1 MPSFEMVFES
11 LVVDL
16 INKYLG
22 DYVENLDRSQLKLGI
37 WGGDAV
43 LQNLDVKESALD
55 DLDLPVKIKAGHI
68 GKLTLKIPWKN
79 LYTEPVVASIDGL
92 YALAV
97 PNIAVKYNEEKEE
110 KAKQE
115 SKQKKLQQIE
125 DAKKLELEKKWV
137 GLKTTDENWKPC
149 VVKEAVTHIFKLV
162 KLDSLAVY
170 WNSKSKLL
178 NGQSRENILVS
189 NNNYDRWKYAYT
201 CVLEETVRRRHR
213 MWSWSHISK
222 HRKMMKQYREAYI
235 KKLDSKKVSAET
247 QKIIDE
253 CEKFLDVFNITIMRQ
268 QAEVEAAKLGAK
280 KKEEKSGGWLGEDQ
294 FKELYTPEEKAKLYS
309 AIGYEENEADS
320 TLPKEYVAVRLVT
333 KLTNVSLTV
342 KDDTKNVEA
351 KIDNFSMHGSPQ
363 NGNVPKMVLSQ
374 NQEAD
379 KVYSLL
385 NVQAE
390 TNPLD
395 GKCDTRVRV
404 SARPLQIMYDAITV
418 NQIVEFFKPP
428 EQVYL
433 NQNVKMLI
441 LDLGNL
447 KVNSEKNQS
456 ASIKGKT
463 LINMY
468 HKFTASCENI
478 RVTICDT
485 TIEGEDWQSA
495 RKVGK
500 SGMHILNPIS
510 INIVLQKCM
519 FDKDPRMAKIK
530 ISGELPL
537 LSLTV
542 SDHKLMEIKELAEGI
557 PLPESKP
564 EDKTEIVFKANADGP
579 EFTTTY
585 KNTEQT
591 ISVTFTALEVLLHQE
606 AILSLMEFAEALQ
619 PPPAKTPAKEEDK
632 KKDEKDTQDK
642 GEEEKKIDRPA
653 RRKKKKVDPDKIDI
667 LVNAKLDEFSVSVCT
682 EEKLI
687 TDIKIK
693 GIVAGVTLQE
703 AKTCVKAELKAISI
717 LDPDPNTLYSMIMDI
732 EGESVLNSK
741 IIIYNGATDGDNY
754 SNMSCVDTDVDVT
767 LGCIRLF
774 FLNKFVNDLLAF
786 LNNFQTA
793 KDKLKKAGDTMAEY
807 SKEAVQRLQEKAPR
821 VRLNINMD
829 APKIIVPQSS
839 KSQNVLLADFGHLK
853 IQNSFEMPG
862 KNSASGF
869 PAVLDLM
876 GINLSDLKVTRAVI
890 APSGSIHGECRILE
904 PISIKLDITRNL
916 SIGWYKDRPEIDI
929 TGTMEAVMVTI
940 SQGDFTMLMLVLNE
954 NLTEGQPIPEKEVY
968 VSMGRLT
975 DDEVMESHIL
985 PPPTTAEPITCKEEP
1000 YQKMTFD
1007 FKIKSLSA
1015 ALYTGQS
1022 DLSASGL
1029 TTRNPK
1035 ASLGKIELQVIA
1047 VEGKMMSDNSMTTKV
1062 ILKDTILD
1070 DTRPPKENGVT
1081 RMIERRCDQVNKSIS
1096 EPSSSSSPN
1105 MIDVSFTQE
1114 SNKDKNIDV
1123 KVCSLHICVC
1133 LDYLMSL
1140 SDFFIKGMPETKPKP
1155 VKQEETKAPP
1165 PPPPDSEMN
1174 IKVTVE
1180 KPDIILI
1187 EDQSNPASNA
1197 LVLNTEVSFRM
1208 RVCPET
1214 QDMSATIK
1222 DLQIISCLFNKRQ
1235 GGAQILN
1242 PCDISFYSKTPYGK
1256 GAHMDIATSD
1266 LILNI
1271 SPATIKTMSAIA
1283 AGLSKSQD
1291 EGDQTKK
1298 DVVPADLWAIKK
1310 VTECNFWYLK
1320 TAETGDEAIIDPESI
1335 IAEEDIRGEQLIA
1348 RVPTIVVKLEGGVGK
1363 RTVPLLIVEASFE
1376 GEVKNWS
1383 TKVCMNDDELP
1394 PPEEDAETVDLVMP
1408 PAKMVVNIRSQ
1419 DALQLMVS
1427 KTCLEVLT
1435 NLGQVEEYNCT
1446 REIVIK
1452 RAEKRLYPINN
1463 KTFPGDLWSIVLS
1476 TDTNIGQRI
1485 VSLRSIV
1492 QVKNH
1497 LIVPVEVFS
1506 KGEKEVKSCGIVKPG
1521 EIFNLPLS
1529 AIYTPSGEFFYKP
1542 ISQNGV
1548 DYKRSTEGFCWR
1560 DADKMETKQI
1570 GCEGDQGHSPF
1581 YICVRTETVNIFY
1594 DQTDEE
1600 TAKTYIMHLSPT
1612 VILHNLLTVP
1622 IKFLLEGTSDNVELK
1637 KGENVALSHACVGK
1651 SNLEVMK
1658 RQKTI
1663 KSALA
1668 EPAHVVNTTIQPE
1681 EMDQYRAGIVMKDGK
1696 DKNDKED
1703 KKKIKEWKQS
1713 GKATLKIGDTDW
1725 SDKFSLDTVGS
1736 AGSVQCKSKTRT
1748 YELTIACSEV
1758 GDADSW
1764 IEVNPGEHGGINV
1777 ECQVTESA
1785 MVTTLCG
1792 YKSGMATVLLI
1803 NHTDKASIQFQQS
1816 GVKTVHI
1823 LGPDQCMLY
1832 TWEQATGKREM
1843 QWTCGD
1849 KKNQKNDLL
1858 QAGELERIEQEI
1870 NVCIQGMGLSLVND
1884 YKQTEVAFMGITS
1897 SGIIWEEKRKRYKA
1911 LNLKSCASLETAYQ
1925 KYMLELA
1932 SGHNPAAKLHLDN
1945 KMEVN
1950 FADMMMLKPN
1960 KRQIR
1965 RSFQDGIWIQYKTSP
1980 HQVQL
1985 HAKINRLQ
1993 IDNQISGAVFPTV
2006 LAPLPPPKSVAADSG
2021 KYFKVLIQEM
2031 TLKLDQG
2038 FLNNVIDLFASDK
2051 EVTREQETTMF
2062 IEDCKKVDV
2071 PLLEEVGLSL
2081 AEEQKNFYDHLHFSP
2096 IKLHLSFS
2104 LQGGG
2109 GDGKPTQIHS
2119 NVINIFLQSV
2129 GVVLTDVQD
2138 VVFKLGFFQRDHSF
2152 YNQSQLVG
2160 EMGRHYAGQG
2170 VFDGVTGI
2178 VRKPVEGAKKEGVEG
2193 FFKGVGKGLV
2203 GVVTRPTSGVIDFAS
2218 SSFEGIRRI
2227 AEMSDEVRRLRP
2239 PRRFHADHVI
2249 RPYNLQ
2255 EAEGYAIL
2263 IETEKGRFAETD
2275 ERVIYANRGEIFG
2288 HWDADWTYTWPEIK
2302 DDPKQTSKGLEI
2314 HLKWIVNKMV
2324 ESKNRYQ

>member
-1 MPSFEMVFES
+1 MTQDLLPSFEMVFES

-125 DAKKLELEKKWV
+125 DAKKLELEKIIQK
-137 GLKTTDENWKPC
+137 GDFETTDENWKPC

-178 NGQSRENILVS
+178 NGQSRENILNILKTEIGGAGGDKKVQHQ
-189 NNNYDRWKYAYT
+189 YCKWKYAYT

-235 KKLDSKKVSAET
+235 KKLDSKKVSADT

-280 KKEEKSGGWLGEDQ
+280 KKEEKSGGWLGGWFEDQ

-456 ASIKGKT
+456 ASLKGKVET
-463 LINMY
+463 VEEVMKRAY
-468 HKFTASCENI
+468 DKFNI
-478 RVTICDT
+478 S
-485 TIEGEDWQSA
+485 EDWQSA

-500 SGMHILNPIS
+500 SRMHILNPIS

-564 EDKTEIVFKANADGP
+564 EIETEIVFKVNINILQRENNLDVPLLKLVVESVGTELTMRTFDMGVEAYVGGIYVQHQKFKVLSGGPLINLVNTPSGDRNQFRLLTANPDGP

-619 PPPAKTPAKEEDK
+619 PPPSKTPAKEEDK

-642 GEEEKKIDRPA
+642 GEEEKKMDRPA

-667 LVNAKLDEFSVSVCT
+667 L
-682 EEKLI
+682 
-687 TDIKIK
+687 
-693 GIVAGVTLQE
+693 
-703 AKTCVKAELKAISI
+703 
-717 LDPDPNTLYSMIMDI
+717 IMDI

-904 PISIKLDITRNL
+904 PISIKLAITRNL

-1029 TTRNPK
+1029 TKRDPK

-1096 EPSSSSSPN
+1096 ETSSSSSPN

-1174 IKVTVE
+1174 IKVIVE

-1235 GGAQILN
+1235 GGA
-1242 PCDISFYSKTPYGK
+1242 
-1256 GAHMDIATSD
+1256 
-1266 LILNI
+1266 
-1271 SPATIKTMSAIA
+1271 
-1283 AGLSKSQD
+1283 QD

-1427 KTCLEVLT
+1427 KTCLEALT

-1506 KGEKEVKSCGIVKPG
+1506 KGEKEVKSCGIVKQG

-1713 GKATLKIGDTDW
+1713 GK
-1725 SDKFSLDTVGS
+1725 
-1736 AGSVQCKSKTRT
+1736 
-1748 YELTIACSEV
+1748 LTIACSEV

-1980 HQVQL
+1980 HQVQLHAKINRLQVSITHWVQL

-2263 IETEKGRFAETD
+2263 LETEKGRFAETD

-2314 HLKWIVNKMV
+2314 HLKVNLLIDTLKILKGNVMGIIN
-2324 ESKNRYQ
+2324 SLNSI